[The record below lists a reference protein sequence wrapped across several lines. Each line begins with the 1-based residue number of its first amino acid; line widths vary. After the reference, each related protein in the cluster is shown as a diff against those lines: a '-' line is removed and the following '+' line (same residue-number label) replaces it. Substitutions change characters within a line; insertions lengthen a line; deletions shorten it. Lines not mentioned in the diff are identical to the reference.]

1 MKHKGIPTT
10 SAYQHIVT
18 TPGPTCVCHVSAEGE
33 AGRPR
38 AQLRVRDGRGAVG
51 PRLRQRL
58 VRSLVRLLAVAV
70 AGVGVAVEAMLEAAG
85 GRGGHTR
92 RAVLGPGAAQPRRD
106 VEVAEVEGPRD
117 LGRQGGGRRLVEV
130 GGAEAL
136 EEAAP
141 GAGRRVLANQR

>member
-1 MKHKGIPTT
+1 MLW
-10 SAYQHIVT
+10 YQPISDL
-18 TPGPTCVCHVSAEGE
+18 PLPTCVRHVSAEGE

-38 AQLRVRDGRGAVG
+38 PQLRVRDGGGAVG

-70 AGVGVAVEAMLEAAG
+70 VVAVAMVAVEAMFEAAG

-92 RAVLGPGAAQPRRD
+92 RAVLGPSAAQPRRD

-117 LGRQGGGRRLVEV
+117 LGREGGGRRLVEV

>member
-1 MKHKGIPTT
+1 MLWHQPISDLPL
-10 SAYQHIVT
+10 
-18 TPGPTCVCHVSAEGE
+18 PTCVRHVSAEGE

-38 AQLRVRDGRGAVG
+38 PQLRVRDGGGAVG

-70 AGVGVAVEAMLEAAG
+70 AVTMVAVEAMLEAAG

-92 RAVLGPGAAQPRRD
+92 RAVLGPSAAQPRRD

-117 LGRQGGGRRLVEV
+117 LGREGGGRRLVEV
-130 GGAEAL
+130 GGAQAL

>member
-1 MKHKGIPTT
+1 MSASSTVSRWWPDTRGGYPKLKHKGIPTT
-10 SAYQHIVT
+10 PAYQHIVT
-18 TPGPTCVCHVSAEGE
+18 TPGPTCVCHVSAEGQ

-70 AGVGVAVEAMLEAAG
+70 AGVGVAVEAVEAMLEAAG
-85 GRGGHTR
+85 GRGGHAR

-106 VEVAEVEGPRD
+106 VEVAEVE
-117 LGRQGGGRRLVEV
+117 
-130 GGAEAL
+130 
-136 EEAAP
+136 
-141 GAGRRVLANQR
+141 

>member
-1 MKHKGIPTT
+1 MLW
-10 SAYQHIVT
+10 YQPISDL
-18 TPGPTCVCHVSAEGE
+18 PLPTCVRHVSAEGE

-38 AQLRVRDGRGAVG
+38 PQLRVRDRRGAVG

-70 AGVGVAVEAMLEAAG
+70 AVAMVGVEAMLEAAG

-92 RAVLGPGAAQPRRD
+92 RAVLGPSAAQPRRD

-117 LGRQGGGRRLVEV
+117 LGREGGGRRLVQV

-141 GAGRRVLANQR
+141 GAGRRVLANGR